1 MCYSLH
7 LGPVFQVILC
17 LFSGEVN
24 PRLYFAK
31 DGQQYICARL
41 LSIKA
46 MIVKIYG
53 FASYHRRFG
62 VVLLRVRF
70 IAPLWKRLLIVF
82 DIIQLDRRFIDIDA
96 YQVFLWLRLGRLRNV
111 SRSVAWS
118 GITIDWAR
126 PSLSTTSS
134 STRRIKIITSTM
146 SQKVVG
152 E

>member
-1 MCYSLH
+1 MCYSFH

-96 YQVFLWLRLGRLRNV
+96 YQLHSHCTQYRECLEMTLITRSNV
-111 SRSVAWS
+111 VLSY
-118 GITIDWAR
+118 ILT
-126 PSLSTTSS
+126 SL
-134 STRRIKIITSTM
+134 IA
-146 SQKVVG
+146 
-152 E
+152 

>member
-1 MCYSLH
+1 MCYSFH

-82 DIIQLDRRFIDIDA
+82 DIIQLIDA
-96 YQVFLWLRLGRLRNV
+96 TSISTLIKFFF
-111 SRSVAWS
+111 
-118 GITIDWAR
+118 
-126 PSLSTTSS
+126 PSLLTLGLYRANLGYYLSP
-134 STRRIKIITSTM
+134 RIEK
-146 SQKVVG
+146 
-152 E
+152 